1 MTRISSRASSESG
14 SKHNVPNHL
23 FLLVTLSPIE
33 NAVIRRGI
41 CFSVSPNSYNIYI

>member
-1 MTRISSRASSESG
+1 MTRISSRASESG